1 MTSSTILKGSLA
13 GIISGILMG
22 FFLKLA
28 ENATG
33 QKVYILLLNVD
44 FIPVIGKIQWPELI
58 EFIFH
63 LLVSLV
69 LGLVFYHLTQTWK
82 LRYWKRLG
90 LAAALTLPALFL
102 YFPLSVLA
110 RKEVPAVDNWE
121 AFLYWS
127 LAHILFAFFLN
138 HLYPVLEKWKI

>member
-1 MTSSTILKGSLA
+1 MTSSTVLKGSLA
-13 GIISGILMG
+13 GITSGIIMG
-22 FFLKLA
+22 FFLKLT

-44 FIPVIGKIQWPELI
+44 FIPVIGKIQWTELI

-69 LGLVFYHLTQTWK
+69 LGLVFYHQSRKSK

-90 LAAALTLPALFL
+90 LVAALTLPALFL
-102 YFPLSVLA
+102 YFPLSVLD

-138 HLYPVLEKWKI
+138 HLYPVLEKWKR